1 MYNHKVLS
9 VVIQSGGQSRRMGQ
23 NKALMPF
30 NGQPLVQRI
39 LERLEPVADE
49 IILTTHCPEDYAFL
63 RIPMVSDV
71 LPGKGALGGFLT
83 AFQTAAEPLVAV
95 VACDL
100 PFVNPKLILYEQDIM
115 LKNSQV
121 DAVVP
126 KSGGGLEPMQAVYR
140 RTVCLT
146 SVKDALMSGE
156 MRVTSWL
163 ESVRKHVLTE
173 EDIVRF
179 DPHGVSFLNL
189 NTPEEFYQAEELS
202 RSLGLN

>member
-1 MYNHKVLS
+1 MYNYRVLS
-9 VVIQSGGQSRRMGQ
+9 VVIQAGGQSRRMGQ

-30 NGQPLVQRI
+30 HGQPLVQRI
-39 LERLEPVADE
+39 LKRLEPVADE
-49 IILTTHCPEDYAFL
+49 IILTTHHPDDYAFL

-83 AFQTAAEPLVAV
+83 AFQTAAEPFVAV

-100 PFVNPKLILYEQDIM
+100 PFVNPKLILYEKEIM
-115 LKNSQV
+115 LKNSRV

-126 KSGGGLEPMQAVYR
+126 RSGGGLEPMQAVYR
-140 RTVCLT
+140 RVECWA

-163 ESVRKHVLTE
+163 DGIRKHVLPE
-173 EDIVRF
+173 QDITRF
-179 DPHGVSFLNL
+179 DPHGVAFLNL
-189 NTPEEFYQAEELS
+189 NTPEEFLQAEELAK
-202 RSLGLN
+202 SLGLD